1 MYNWNID
8 DLKKLLH
15 KYRKKAISTT
25 DENLRAEYECTANN
39 ILEIIENYNE
49 MVNPSNKHRSSIIV
63 PNAHIDVIRDDIIK
77 QRLYFSYFP
86 LIKKFRD
93 DMDGAIIEL
102 QDNLQKINTSQ
113 AKIVTVT
120 TDFYHQF
127 KGPFR
132 ETYDTLSSSFRNRLY
147 FRKPNRNELYGG
159 NTYSVYGTNEVFI
172 ETIKAN
178 TVQDYISLI
187 HESSHGIT
195 CKLNQDIMWDWSKY
209 CLIEVDSLFFEMIG
223 TGYVSRINNVL
234 EDGIKTKIAT
244 FKDHLYSADIICSK
258 LEMYSKL
265 STKDLKN
272 RRTVARFYKKEI
284 GYDKTLTFDAMYSRI
299 QEYMHY
305 VISYLI
311 AIELYMIFIND
322 QDKALDLLYKIV
334 MLKDLSNEGY
344 LLRVRELGIEP
355 GRNVQEYYKL
365 LLSEE
370 NGVKYGKKIQYR

>member
-8 DLKKLLH
+8 DLKKLLS
-15 KYRKKAISTT
+15 KYRKKAISTI
-25 DENLRAEYECTANN
+25 DENLRAEYECTINN
-39 ILEIIENYNE
+39 ILEIIDSYNE
-49 MVNPSNKHRSSIIV
+49 MVNQPCNHRNSIII
-63 PNAHIDVIRDDIIK
+63 PNAHVDVIRDDINK
-77 QRLYFSYFP
+77 HRLYFPYFS

-93 DMDGAIIEL
+93 DMDGTAIEL
-102 QDNLQKINTSQ
+102 QDNLQRINTSQ

-127 KGPFR
+127 KGPFQ
-132 ETYDTLSSSFRNRLY
+132 ESYDTLAASFGNRLY

-178 TVQDYISLI
+178 TLHDYISLI

-195 CKLNQDIMWDWSKY
+195 CKLNQDIMWDWGKY

-223 TGYVSRINNVL
+223 TEYVSRINNVL

-272 RRTVARFYKKEI
+272 KRTVAQFYKKEI

-311 AIELYMIFIND
+311 AIELYIIFIND
-322 QDKALDLLYKIV
+322 QNRALDLLYKIV

-344 LLRVRELGIEP
+344 LLKVRELGVEP
-355 GRNVQEYYKL
+355 GKNVQEYYRL
-365 LLSEE
+365 LLNEE
-370 NGVKYGKKIQYR
+370 NGVKYGKKFQHR